1 VEINRIRGLLEKR
14 GIDTSKLSDEAVM
27 GYSKEQGFME
37 ELLKGESDQGKD
49 HPLLGTGPSGTGPD
63 MGGEPTQGT
72 TVPKDTGTGGA
83 GTWETAAMAVSRSV
97 PAIIESLS
105 KRQPN
110 AATPNIAGRRVMDI
124 PTAGGIYGKR
134 EPGFQSLLARLLAGG
149 R

>member
-1 VEINRIRGLLEKR
+1 MEINRMRGLLEKR

-37 ELLKGESDQGKD
+37 ELLKGESDQGKA

-63 MGGEPTQGT
+63 KGGDPKQGT
-72 TVPKDTGTGGA
+72 TVPKTGTGEA
-83 GTWETAAMAVSRSV
+83 GTWETAAMAVGKTL
-97 PAIIESLS
+97 PTIIEAMNQ
-105 KRQPN
+105 KRQY
-110 AATPNIAGRRVMDI
+110 AATPNIGGRKVMDI